1 MPASIVFRE
10 SMPSLHIR
18 TDGMLSRVASMK
30 SFMSRSF
37 ANPAQWRLGS
47 ARSRVDSPLDWY
59 ESTDQQVVQLPSEQ
73 PIKPIAVVNR
83 GKLLVVAILYVTCE
97 DEEASFI
104 SRFRRSQPRRLVCT
118 VHHNGD
124 VKTSSQAV
132 EPGASKRCTF
142 NEKFVFKSSDKAS
155 TSGNALKIVVSR
167 ASRNGASTSKQQSGE
182 VDIDMD
188 GEASRMAA
196 AWSRGP
202 VHKCSRLSGAI
213 KGTVHYVVHRI
224 PVNTSAAESAAKM
237 LSRSSSSLNDDDDMA
252 TYGRTFPELW
262 YLIPDGY

>member
-1 MPASIVFRE
+1 MVLRE

-30 SFMSRSF
+30 SYMSRSF

-47 ARSRVDSPLDWY
+47 ARSRDNSPLDWY
-59 ESTDQQVVQLPSEQ
+59 ASKDQQVVQLPSEQ
-73 PIKPIAVVNR
+73 PINPVAAVNR
-83 GKLLVVAILYVTCE
+83 GELLVVAILYVACE
-97 DEEASFI
+97 DEEATFI
-104 SRFRRSQPRRLVCT
+104 SRFRRSQPRRLVCA

-132 EPGASKRCTF
+132 EPCASKRCTF
-142 NEKFVFKSSDKAS
+142 NEKFVFKSSGKATAS
-155 TSGNALKIVVSR
+155 CNELKIVVSR
-167 ASRNGASTSKQQSGE
+167 ASRNGASTGKHQSGE
-182 VDIDMD
+182 VEIDMSVD
-188 GEASRMAA
+188 GEGNRMAA
-196 AWSRGP
+196 SRGP
-202 VHKCSRLSGAI
+202 VHKCSRLSGAV

-224 PVNTSAAESAAKM
+224 SVTTNAAESAAKM